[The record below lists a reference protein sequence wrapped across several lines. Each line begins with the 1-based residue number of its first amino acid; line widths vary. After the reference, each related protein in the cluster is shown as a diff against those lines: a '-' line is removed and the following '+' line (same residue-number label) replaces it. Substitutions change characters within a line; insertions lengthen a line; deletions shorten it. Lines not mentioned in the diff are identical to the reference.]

1 MNNEQKIESATN
13 DVVSMFRERVNNH
26 LKEILAATNFANVL
40 KEHFSS
46 HPKEY
51 SLWLKS
57 SGNDYG
63 TMCCNLVNRLNK
75 ELECVR
81 LKSSAY
87 TKIEKELKTMM
98 AQMKSRMNE
107 TDAGNGFSKD
117 VIELQ
122 NEIVKKQKQL
132 ERLEAF
138 TDEDVSYTKN
148 NLSALIDKVRTELL
162 DLVPVSE
169 PSDMEARKAVVF

>member
-1 MNNEQKIESATN
+1 
-13 DVVSMFRERVNNH
+13 
-26 LKEILAATNFANVL
+26 
-40 KEHFSS
+40 
-46 HPKEY
+46 
-51 SLWLKS
+51 
-57 SGNDYG
+57 
-63 TMCCNLVNRLNK
+63 
-75 ELECVR
+75 
-81 LKSSAY
+81 
-87 TKIEKELKTMM
+87 MM